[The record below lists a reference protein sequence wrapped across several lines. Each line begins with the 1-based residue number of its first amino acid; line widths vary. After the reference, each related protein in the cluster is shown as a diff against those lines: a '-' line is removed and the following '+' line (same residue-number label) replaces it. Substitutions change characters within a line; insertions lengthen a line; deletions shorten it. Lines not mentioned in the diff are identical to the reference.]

1 MISLGKLV
9 AGCVHEINNPIQ
21 GLLTFTSVMQSM
33 LTDDGLP
40 AAEAAEFRKYLAM
53 MAEELERC
61 GRIVSGLLSF
71 SRERPVQS
79 RTIDVNDTI
88 GSVISLTRH
97 KMQMQG
103 ITLRTRLSKTPLT
116 LSGDTLRLQQCILN
130 LVFNA
135 LEAMPDG
142 GTLSVCSRR
151 DREKKQIEIEIA
163 DTGTGIPEEH
173 QDKIFTPF
181 FTTKPAGQ
189 GTGLGLSIVY
199 DTVKANRGDIAV
211 DSRPGAGCRF
221 VLTFPQTDA
230 ANDRPKGAP

>member
-1 MISLGKLV
+1 
-9 AGCVHEINNPIQ
+9 
-21 GLLTFTSVMQSM
+21 M
-33 LTDDGLP
+33 LT
-40 AAEAAEFRKYLAM
+40 
-53 MAEELERC
+53 
-61 GRIVSGLLSF
+61 
-71 SRERPVQS
+71 
-79 RTIDVNDTI
+79 
-88 GSVISLTRH
+88 
-97 KMQMQG
+97 
-103 ITLRTRLSKTPLT
+103 
-116 LSGDTLRLQQCILN
+116 GDTLRLQQCILN

-151 DREKKQIEIEIA
+151 DPKKKQIVIEIA

-211 DSRPGAGCRF
+211 DSRPGEGCRF
-221 VLTFPQTDA
+221 VLTFPQVNPT
-230 ANDRPKGAP
+230 NHRQKGPP